1 MKMSKLNKNLSI
13 VAIAILATFQ
23 AQADIRINGFA
34 NFTGGVTGSDDSLYD
49 YNEDISFDAQS
60 LFAVQVSGDINDRM
74 TATGQLVARGSND
87 YSAEFEWAYI
97 TYQTSDNT
105 SISAGRLR
113 LPLFRYSASLDVGY
127 SYHWV
132 VAPQSVYAVPFNNI
146 DGARFD
152 YSGYTGDLEY
162 TFQVTAGNIK
172 NDFTLAGESA
182 DLAVDNVVAITGDF
196 AYNNWKF
203 RGVYATGKVTLDV
216 PVLDPAFAAL
226 GQISASLSDKL
237 SASEDSGIFY
247 GGSIEYDVYD
257 WFVAAEFTGVEIEES
272 FYPDESNFY
281 VTAGIR
287 SGKWTP
293 FITYEKSDLNNG
305 PKFLSEISGFPAAF
319 QPGVTQLLVGIQ
331 QPAVSEDNTVSV
343 GFRYDLD
350 TNVALKADV
359 SKRSNDI
366 VDDEDT
372 LLRFAVNYVF

>member
-1 MKMSKLNKNLSI
+1 MYKLNKNLSI
-13 VAIAILATFQ
+13 IAVAMLATFQ

-34 NFTGGVTGSDDSLYD
+34 NLTGGITSSDDSLYEYD
-49 YNEDISFDAQS
+49 DKVSFGSQS
-60 LFAVQVSGDINDRM
+60 LFAVQVSGDINDKM
-74 TATGQLVARGSND
+74 TATGQLVARGNND

-105 SISAGRLR
+105 SVSAGRLR

-162 TFQVTAGNIK
+162 TFQLTGGKVESE
-172 NDFTLAGESA
+172 FTLAGA
-182 DLAVDNVVAITGDF
+182 DAELSIDNVITLTGDF

-203 RGVYATGKVTLDV
+203 RGVYAAGKVTFDV
-216 PVLDPAFAAL
+216 VALAPAFAQL
-226 GQISASLSDKL
+226 GQLSASLSDQLQAK
-237 SASEDSGIFY
+237 ADSGIFY
-247 GGSIEYDVYD
+247 GGSIEYDAFD
-257 WFVAAEFTGVEIEES
+257 WFVAAEYTGVEVEDS
-272 FYPDESNFY
+272 FYPDEVNYY

-287 SGKWTP
+287 TGKWTP

-305 PKFLSEISGFPAAF
+305 PKFLSEISSLPAPF
-319 QPGVTQLLVGIQ
+319 QPGATQLVVGIQ
-331 QPAVSEDNTVSV
+331 QPLVAEETTVSV
-343 GFRYDLD
+343 GVRYELD

-359 SKRSNDI
+359 VKRTNDI
-366 VDDEDT
+366 DENEDT

>member
-1 MKMSKLNKNLSI
+1 MYKLNKNLSI
-13 VAIAILATFQ
+13 IAVAVLATFQ

-34 NFTGGVTGSDDSLYD
+34 NLTGGITSSDDSLYEYD
-49 YNEDISFDAQS
+49 DKVSFGSQS
-60 LFAVQVSGDINDRM
+60 LFAVQVSGDINDKM
-74 TATGQLVARGSND
+74 TATGQLVARGNND

-105 SISAGRLR
+105 SVSAGRLR

-162 TFQVTAGNIK
+162 TFQLTGGKVESE
-172 NDFTLAGESA
+172 FTLAGA
-182 DLAVDNVVAITGDF
+182 DAELSIDNVITLTGDF

-203 RGVYATGKVTLDV
+203 RGVYAAGKVTFDV
-216 PVLDPAFAAL
+216 VALAPAFAQL
-226 GQISASLSDKL
+226 GQLSANLSDQLQAK
-237 SASEDSGIFY
+237 ADTGIFY
-247 GGSIEYDVYD
+247 GGSIEYDAFD
-257 WFVAAEFTGVEIEES
+257 WFVAAEYTGVEVEDS
-272 FYPDESNFY
+272 FYPDEVNYY
-281 VTAGIR
+281 VTAGVR
-287 SGKWTP
+287 TGKWTP

-305 PKFLSEISGFPAAF
+305 PKFLSEISSLPAPF
-319 QPGVTQLLVGIQ
+319 QPGATQLVVGIQ
-331 QPAVSEDNTVSV
+331 QPLVAEETTVSV
-343 GFRYDLD
+343 GVRYELD

-359 SKRSNDI
+359 VKRTNDI
-366 VDDEDT
+366 DENEDT

>member
-1 MKMSKLNKNLSI
+1 MNKLNKNLSVI
-13 VAIAILATFQ
+13 AVAVLATFQ
-23 AQADIRINGFA
+23 AQAEIRINGFA
-34 NFTGGVTGSDDSLYD
+34 NLTGGITSSDDSLYD
-49 YNEDISFDAQS
+49 YDDNVSFGAQS
-60 LFAVQVSGDINDRM
+60 LFAIQVSGDINDKM
-74 TATGQLVARGSND
+74 TATGQLVARGNND

-105 SISAGRLR
+105 SLSAGRLR

-162 TFQVTAGNIK
+162 TFQVTGGNVESE
-172 NDFTLAGESA
+172 FTLAGA
-182 DLAVDNVVAITGDF
+182 DAGLSVDNVIALTGDF

-203 RGVYATGKVTLDV
+203 RGVYATGKVTFDIPALA
-216 PVLDPAFAAL
+216 PAFAQL
-226 GQISASLSDKL
+226 GQLSASLSDQL
-237 SASEDSGIFY
+237 QADADSGIFY
-247 GGSIEYDVYD
+247 GGSIEYDAFD
-257 WFVAAEFTGVEIEES
+257 WFVAAEYTGVEIEDS
-272 FYPDESNFY
+272 FYPDEVNYY

-287 SGKWTP
+287 TGKWTP

-305 PKFLSEISGFPAAF
+305 PKFLSGVSGLPAAF
-319 QPGVTQLLVGIQ
+319 QPGATQLVVGIQ
-331 QPAVSEDNTVSV
+331 QPAVAEDNTISV
-343 GFRYDLD
+343 GVRYDLD

-359 SKRSNDI
+359 VKRTNDI
-366 VDDEDT
+366 DENEDT